1 VSQPGVE
8 PGTSCTAG
16 DTLCK
21 EPFER
26 RYFLPFGISACAA
39 TAPPQATM
47 SQALFFVLWG
57 SWLLTLVLSAI
68 ERTKQMS
75 ILALQGLNLAL
86 VEIPPE
92 VSNLALTLGKKKS
105 QEVSKLD
112 LVEFILLAHRECQ
125 FWDLKVS
132 NCKQIMQI

>member
-1 VSQPGVE
+1 MQRAIR
-8 PGTSCTAG
+8 TA
-16 DTLCK
+16 L
-21 EPFER
+21 
-26 RYFLPFGISACAA
+26 FLPFGISACAA

-57 SWLLTLVLSAI
+57 SWLITFVLSAI

-132 NCKQIMQI
+132 NWKQIMQI